1 MNESRI
7 VALVTHLFV
16 QTPKLGQPVDN
27 CETRQDPR
35 ASCTYFYSPV
45 WATPQALFWLCFAGF
60 YIYALI
66 SRFSDFRFFNAY
78 K

>member
-27 CETRQDPR
+27 CETRQDRRIRQTSNVNIP
-35 ASCTYFYSPV
+35 T
-45 WATPQALFWLCFAGF
+45 
-60 YIYALI
+60 I
-66 SRFSDFRFFNAY
+66 
-78 K
+78 

>member
-27 CETRQDPR
+27 CETRQDPCEQQHLAQHR
-35 ASCTYFYSPV
+35 QLIMTCTLGVYNK
-45 WATPQALFWLCFAGF
+45 PQCDTDILFSQWPT
-60 YIYALI
+60 
-66 SRFSDFRFFNAY
+66 
-78 K
+78 

>member
-35 ASCTYFYSPV
+35 VECQQLTGQQDQDGTSA
-45 WATPQALFWLCFAGF
+45 AENILG
-60 YIYALI
+60 
-66 SRFSDFRFFNAY
+66 N
-78 K
+78 